1 MLEQDFKSQVHG
13 VSSAAAAAESLQS
26 CDSNIVVW
34 GLGYGLPLG
43 D

>member
-1 MLEQDFKSQVHG
+1 MLEQDFKSQVLG
-13 VSSAAAAAESLQS
+13 ASSAAAAESLQS

-43 D
+43 N